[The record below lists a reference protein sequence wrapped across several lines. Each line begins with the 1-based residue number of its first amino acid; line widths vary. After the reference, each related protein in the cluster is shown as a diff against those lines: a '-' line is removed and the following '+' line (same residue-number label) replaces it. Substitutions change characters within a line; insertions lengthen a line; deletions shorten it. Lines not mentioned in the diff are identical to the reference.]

1 MSMASNYL
9 EKSYVFDLDG
19 IDFSG
24 KKIKLKRNVDLAKYN
39 DYETEAKSIDWRIR
53 CDSENLEFDIA
64 SYRVLKTFFD
74 RFILTATSDGLSRYE
89 KILGIDPGK
98 KTLDERRREV
108 FFLWNKQIRY
118 TDRSMRAML
127 DVLLGKTNYRMNL
140 YYHEY
145 GFEIEVFAKKGY
157 QDDGSLYKIVRQ
169 IIPANLDIS
178 VKYGFAG
185 EMDLITRYGT
195 YNYPAFLCGEH
206 PCGDIPYV
214 YAEAQPLSSV
224 MRIEIGKNLAKNYY
238 PTVNKIR
245 SGDVDV
251 EDVTEIIYASD
262 FTSKDVYSF
271 EKEEE

>member
-1 MSMASNYL
+1 MASNYL

-24 KKIKLKRNVDLAKYN
+24 KKIQLKRNVDLAQYN

-89 KILGIDPGK
+89 KILGIKPGK

-140 YYHEY
+140 YYNEY
-145 GFEIEVFAKKGY
+145 GIMIEILVNK
-157 QDDGSLYKIVRQ
+157 SLNLDEFYEMLRKDIL
-169 IIPANLDIS
+169 PANLDIELRIKIVDTLVIKDKTNVYTCPFYPVGYFHQCGTIFKHQYTGTR
-178 VKYGFAG
+178 VKTGIKLPNKSNVR
-185 EMDLITRYGT
+185 EQKTWITNEPTTGHTRG
-195 YNYPAFLCGEH
+195 
-206 PCGDIPYV
+206 
-214 YAEAQPLSSV
+214 
-224 MRIEIGKNLAKNYY
+224 GK
-238 PTVNKIR
+238 R
-245 SGDVDV
+245 
-251 EDVTEIIYASD
+251 
-262 FTSKDVYSF
+262 
-271 EKEEE
+271 